1 MSKKFTLPITIN
13 LNRENTI
20 LTQSPEAITYEE
32 EISYSL
38 KKTILHLASFIA
50 ITSSLFFVLIL
61 SYLNQDPEH
70 FNFNGMLFFSFI
82 LLPLVYFNFSRAYE
96 YFIDGYRNVSTVT
109 SFTKLPEITRVKVIS
124 RVAPKN
130 KIFIKFSDLKIDF
143 VPNHVAFTHLK
154 EKDSD
159 GDLRHTY
166 EIILIDN
173 QGKELRVIRLV
184 DEDTSKPRLLNAF
197 SRLYDIS
204 IHPDIVVD
212 KT

>member
-1 MSKKFTLPITIN
+1 MAKKTTLPITIN
-13 LNRENTI
+13 LKHENNI

-32 EISYSL
+32 DIPYSL
-38 KKTILHLASFIA
+38 KKTILNLASFIA

-70 FNFNGMLFFSFI
+70 FNGTLLFSFI

-109 SFTKLPEITRVKVIS
+109 SFTKIPEITRVKVIS

-143 VPNHVAFTHLK
+143 VPKHVAFTHLK

-173 QGKELRVIRLV
+173 QGKELRLIRLV